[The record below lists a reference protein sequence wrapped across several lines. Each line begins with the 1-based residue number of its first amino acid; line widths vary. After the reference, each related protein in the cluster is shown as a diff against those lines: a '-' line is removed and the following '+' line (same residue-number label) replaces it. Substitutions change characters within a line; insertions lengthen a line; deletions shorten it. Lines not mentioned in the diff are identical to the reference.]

1 MVGDTKNRVV
11 LTISLL
17 TSDRMDTLER
27 CLDSVKDFRDKL
39 KEKGVGSELVLV
51 DTSNNPKIAE
61 IDRRYTDKIY
71 PFKWCDDFSAARNV
85 GVDAASGEY
94 FMFLDDDEWLVDM
107 DPLVEV
113 FASGLYKNF
122 ELINHK
128 IRNFFDKK
136 METYSE
142 AWVSRIMRTGEG
154 QRFHSKI
161 HEYLTPPKGDTLQV
175 PALSYHSGYIF
186 DSDEERIK
194 HARRNIVLLEK
205 MIVEE
210 PDNPRWKKQL
220 AQEYWVQSDW
230 NLEMNFCIE
239 QLSFVI
245 DKTDRQDVE
254 AISALRICLIE
265 SYIMNKRYDD
275 AERIILEGLC
285 DKRHEQISYA
295 YFRMQYARVC
305 FRTKRYDEGI
315 KHIKLYLKA
324 YDVLAGNE
332 AYMASQASALVTNDA
347 FDEFRYVLA
356 LVTYIMCA
364 LKKKDVSVLREY
376 YSELG
381 WKKDVLYIPEFS
393 VEVITE
399 AMTAL
404 PYDPIFAEVY
414 TDLFH
419 NRYVRNACFKE
430 IFSYHEDKKKHDK
443 LLYVLSNCK
452 GEDWFI
458 YYAKILRGAKEKV
471 AKETLESYVK
481 GFFRDASNV
490 LIPPEEL
497 IEIFRDYGIDERD
510 YWKLVPFSKWCEHVD
525 GFLQRANKSQKEELK
540 SHMESYTDDQTRI
553 RCAYYLLQYEKGL
566 DGLRELYDGIYSED
580 ILHYYPALLP
590 ASVAMLYETKPG
602 DTDEIADW
610 KAEIDEIAERAAYA
624 IDRITIS
631 MEGLSLPAITGLF
644 WEFAYAVMDYSG
656 VLYKEDTI
664 VNHQDVLS
672 AEARAAK
679 YIYNAFSCETDDLE
693 GITRNV
699 LSASLEYAE
708 LVKNCKRLADAI
720 VRLPR
725 PTKELMQM
733 AAAVKEEI
741 MNLNANGRK
750 EEAKNAIVQLREL
763 LPFDIELI
771 CWEKEINEE

>member
-1 MVGDTKNRVV
+1 MGDTKDRVV

-39 KEKGVGSELVLV
+39 KEKGVSSELVLV

-61 IDRRYTDKIY
+61 IDQKYTDKIY

-107 DPLVEV
+107 DPLVDV
-113 FASGLYKNF
+113 FASGIYKKYDI
-122 ELINHK
+122 INHK

-186 DSDEERIK
+186 DSDEERLK
-194 HARRNIVLLEK
+194 HAQRNIVLLEK

-210 PDNPRWKKQL
+210 PENPRWKKQL

-230 NLEMNFCIE
+230 KLEMNFCEE
-239 QLSFVI
+239 QLALVI
-245 DKTDRQDVE
+245 DKTDRQNIE

-265 SYIMNKRYDD
+265 SYIMEKRYED

-305 FRTKRYDEGI
+305 FRTERYEEGI

-332 AYMASQASALVTNDA
+332 AYMASQASALMTNDA

-356 LVTYIMCA
+356 LATYIMCA
-364 LKKKDVSVLREY
+364 LKKKDVSVLKKY

-399 AMTAL
+399 AMTVL
-404 PYDPIFAEVY
+404 PYDSIFAEVY

-419 NRYVRNACFKE
+419 NRFVRNTCFKE
-430 IFSYHEDKKKHDK
+430 IFQYHEDKKKHDK
-443 LLYVLSNCK
+443 LLYVLSNCQ

-458 YYAKILRGAKEKV
+458 YYAKILRSAKEK
-471 AKETLESYVK
+471 ATKEQIESFVK

-497 IEIFRDYGIDERD
+497 VEIFREYGIDERD
-510 YWKLVPFSKWCEHVD
+510 YWKLVPFPKWCEHVD
-525 GFLQRANKSQKEELK
+525 AFLQRANKSQKDELQ
-540 SHMESYTDDQTRI
+540 SHMEAYTEPQTQTR
-553 RCAYYLLQYEKGL
+553 CEYYLLQYKKGL
-566 DGLRELYDGIYSED
+566 DGLREFYDGIYSED

-590 ASVAMLYETKPG
+590 ASIAILYEAKPE
-602 DTDEIADW
+602 DSEEIHNW
-610 KAEIDEIAERAAYA
+610 RKEIDELAEKAVRE
-624 IDRITIS
+624 IERITIS
-631 MEGLSLPAITGLF
+631 MEGLAIPAITSLF
-644 WEFAYAVMDYSG
+644 WDFAYAVMDYSG

-664 VNHQDVLS
+664 INNPDVMS

-679 YIYNAFSCETDDLE
+679 CIYNAFSCEQGDLE

-699 LSASLEYAE
+699 LSAGLEHAE
-708 LVKNCKRLADAI
+708 LVKNCRRLAEGI
-720 VRLPR
+720 VLLPR
-725 PTKELMQM
+725 PTEELMQM
-733 AAAVKEEI
+733 AIAVKEEI
-741 MNLNANGRK
+741 MNLNAIGRK
-750 EEAKNAIVQLREL
+750 EEAKNAIAQLREL